1 LYISFLQHLGA
12 GILLS
17 QTNRTVGV
25 GGEAVGGDALHKRPE
40 NRLLQLLNDQDFAL
54 FERYVEGF
62 SARPD
67 QVLYSP
73 GDSVGTVYFPCG
85 PSVASYRVVT
95 EDGQEVETVLVGREG
110 AIGGIVSHGD
120 VPAFTRVVVQFGGPF
135 LRLRLSDLQA
145 IQEQSRSAAQL
156 FARYADCLLA
166 QIFQSTAC
174 NAAHSIE
181 QRLAKWILDT
191 INRRDDQDLPLT
203 HAQLAAMVGI
213 GRNYASR
220 LLQVF
225 REQGLIETRR
235 GGMRITDQAG
245 LERRACQCHNAVKQH
260 FARVLLGVYPNVAP
274 AT

>member
-1 LYISFLQHLGA
+1 MAMCRRSRASWCSSAAHSSACG
-12 GILLS
+12 S
-17 QTNRTVGV
+17 PTC
-25 GGEAVGGDALHKRPE
+25 RP
-40 NRLLQLLNDQDFAL
+40 
-54 FERYVEGF
+54 
-62 SARPD
+62 
-67 QVLYSP
+67 
-73 GDSVGTVYFPCG
+73 
-85 PSVASYRVVT
+85 
-95 EDGQEVETVLVGREG
+95 
-110 AIGGIVSHGD
+110 
-120 VPAFTRVVVQFGGPF
+120 
-135 LRLRLSDLQA
+135 
-145 IQEQSRSAAQL
+145 SRSTHATS
-156 FARYADCLLA
+156 RICLLA

-181 QRLAKWILDT
+181 QRQAKWILDT

>member
-1 LYISFLQHLGA
+1 MVSPTNGNIGA
-12 GILLS
+12 
-17 QTNRTVGV
+17 
-25 GGEAVGGDALHKRPE
+25 GGDAARKRPD
-40 NRLLQLLNDQDFAL
+40 NRLLQLLTEPDFAL
-54 FERYVEGF
+54 FERHVEWFGAKP
-62 SARPD
+62 S

-95 EDGQEVETVLVGREG
+95 EDGLEVETVLVGREG

-145 IQEQSRSAAQL
+145 IQDRSRPAAHL

-181 QRLAKWILDT
+181 QRLAKWIIDT
-191 INRRDDQDLPLT
+191 TERRDDQDLPLT

-235 GGMRITDQAG
+235 GGMRIIDAAG
-245 LERRACQCHNAVKQH
+245 LQRRACGCHHVVKQH
-260 FARVLLGVYPNVAP
+260 FARVLLGVYPSP
-274 AT
+274 AAAT

>member
-1 LYISFLQHLGA
+1 MV
-12 GILLS
+12 LS
-17 QTNRTVGV
+17 QTNGNMGTN
-25 GGEAVGGDALHKRPE
+25 GDAARRRPD
-40 NRLLQLLNDQDFAL
+40 NRLLQLLSEQDFAL
-54 FERYVEGF
+54 FEQHMDWFG
-62 SARPD
+62 ARSD

-85 PSVASYRVVT
+85 SSVASYRVVT
-95 EDGQEVETVLVGREG
+95 EDGQEVETVLVGKEG
-110 AIGGIVSHGD
+110 AVGGIVSHGD
-120 VPAFTRVVVQFGGPF
+120 VPAFTRIVVQFGGPF

-145 IQEQSRSAAQL
+145 IQDHSPQVAHL

-181 QRLAKWILDT
+181 QRLAKWIIDA
-191 INRRDDQDLPLT
+191 IERRDDQDLPLT

-235 GGMRITDQAG
+235 GGLRIIDLAG
-245 LERRACQCHNAVKQH
+245 LQRRACQCHNAVKQH
-260 FARVLLGVYPNVAP
+260 FARVLLGVYPNATP
-274 AT
+274 AA

>member
-1 LYISFLQHLGA
+1 MES
-12 GILLS
+12 S
-17 QTNRTVGV
+17 QT
-25 GGEAVGGDALHKRPE
+25 EANIGAIENSARERPD
-40 NRLLQLLNDQDFAL
+40 NRLLQLLNEPDFAL
-54 FERYVEGF
+54 FERHMEWFG
-62 SARPD
+62 ARPD

-95 EDGQEVETVLVGREG
+95 GDGQEVETVLVGKEG

-120 VPAFTRVVVQFGGPF
+120 VPAFTRIVVQFGGPY

-145 IQEQSRSAAQL
+145 IQEHSRYAADL

-181 QRLAKWILDT
+181 QRLAKWIIDA
-191 INRRDDQDLPLT
+191 IERRDDQDLPLT

-225 REQGLIETRR
+225 REHGLIETRR
-235 GGMRITDQAG
+235 GGMRVTDYAG
-245 LERRACQCHNAVKQH
+245 LRQRACQCHEAVKQH
-260 FARVLLGVYPNVAP
+260 FARVLLGVYPNVTP
-274 AT
+274 TL

>member
-1 LYISFLQHLGA
+1 M
-12 GILLS
+12 LS
-17 QTNRTVGV
+17 QINGMTGADGTTAHR
-25 GGEAVGGDALHKRPE
+25 RPD
-40 NRLLQLLNDQDFAL
+40 NRLLHLLNEQDFVL
-54 FERYVEGF
+54 FERYMEWFG
-62 SARPD
+62 ARPN

-73 GDSVGTVYFPCG
+73 GDSVGSVYFPCG

-95 EDGQEVETVLVGREG
+95 EDGLEVETVLVGKEG
-110 AIGGIVSHGD
+110 AVGGIVSHGD
-120 VPAFTRVVVQFGGPF
+120 VPAFTRIVVQFGGPF
-135 LRLRLSDLQA
+135 LRLRLTDLQA
-145 IQEQSRSAAQL
+145 IQERSRYAAHL

-181 QRLAKWILDT
+181 QRLAKWIIDA
-191 INRRDDQDLPLT
+191 IERREDQDLPLT

-235 GGMRITDQAG
+235 GGLRITDQAG
-245 LERRACQCHNAVKQH
+245 LQRRACQCHNAVKQH
-260 FARVLLGVYPNVAP
+260 FERVLLGVYPNATP